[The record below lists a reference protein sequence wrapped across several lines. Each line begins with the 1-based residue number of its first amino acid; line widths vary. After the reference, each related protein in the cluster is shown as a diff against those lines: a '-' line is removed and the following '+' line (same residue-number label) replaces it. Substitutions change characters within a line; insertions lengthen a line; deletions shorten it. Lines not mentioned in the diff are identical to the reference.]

1 MQLVVQKVA
10 DSLARSENFRREVAR
25 YLVKENLLEEA
36 FSLRPSGQG
45 DKIPPVKEDGS
56 LLTRKE
62 LVDYVE
68 SIVPSDILEGCRYKT
83 KYELI
88 RYLEL
93 EWQGLDAVSVV
104 EQALGEPNSDS
115 SLTTEIGRRSVRRF
129 ISRWVNPYIEALEY
143 FEETDE
149 EISVTSKLEPAGPM
163 LEELVSVNLS
173 K

>member
-10 DSLARSENFRREVAR
+10 DSLARSDNFRREVAR
-25 YLVKENLLEEA
+25 YLIKENLLEEA

-45 DKIPPVKEDGS
+45 DKLPPVKEGCS
-56 LLTRKE
+56 LPTRKE

-93 EWQGLDAVSVV
+93 EWQGLDAVSAV
-104 EQALGEPNSDS
+104 EQALREPTSDR
-115 SLTTEIGRRSVRRF
+115 SLTDEIGRRSVRRF
-129 ISRWVNPYIEALEY
+129 ITRWINPYIEALE
-143 FEETDE
+143 
-149 EISVTSKLEPAGPM
+149 ITSTLEPAGPT
-163 LEELVSVNLS
+163 LEDLISANLD
-173 K
+173 